1 MWYATF
7 SPVKTTTIATKAFI
21 SGVLKTAGT
30 FALTF
35 ALSAIVLGFLSA
47 KSGMFRLLE
56 PALLGE
62 LGFHDIDVSEFRK
75 RPRAHDDGRKLP

>member
-30 FALTF
+30 FAL
-35 ALSAIVLGFLSA
+35 SAIFFRFLSA